1 MADIAGKKVMI
12 LATNGFEQS
21 ELEVPRDRLKQA
33 GAEVE
38 IVSLQGGEIKGWD
51 MKDWGRPVAVDKSID
66 QVTVDDYD
74 ALVLPGGQINPDLLR
89 VDRRAVE
96 FVRDFDSTGKTLAAV
111 CHAPW
116 VLIEAGVIKGRR
128 VTSYKSIVT
137 DVKNAGGLYEDK
149 APVIDGNLITARNP
163 DDLEVFSKA
172 IIGALEKGAP
182 ARHAAE

>member
-1 MADIAGKKVMI
+1 
-12 LATNGFEQS
+12 
-21 ELEVPRDRLKQA
+21 
-33 GAEVE
+33 
-38 IVSLQGGEIKGWD
+38 
-51 MKDWGRPVAVDKSID
+51 
-66 QVTVDDYD
+66 
-74 ALVLPGGQINPDLLR
+74 
-89 VDRRAVE
+89 
-96 FVRDFDSTGKTLAAV
+96 
-111 CHAPW
+111 
-116 VLIEAGVIKGRR
+116 